1 MMSPKSSRVLVSTK
15 VVCLLLDNRTLPPWN
30 FKPEWGDPKIELIPS
45 EDDIMKGLCL
55 SAPDA
60 QPRPCSGLREGAGVR
75 RAPCPSGHIRMEGRK
90 VGTRPE
96 CPPSAEVL
104 GVGSSGAKERRCG
117 CSHFFHPQP

>member
-15 VVCLLLDNRTLPPWN
+15 VACLLLHNRTLPPCN

-45 EDDIMKGLCL
+45 EDIMKVLCP

-75 RAPCPSGHIRMEGRK
+75 RALR
-90 VGTRPE
+90 
-96 CPPSAEVL
+96 A
-104 GVGSSGAKERRCG
+104 
-117 CSHFFHPQP
+117 